1 MGINA
6 METFLATT
14 GRIFLRLLE
23 LHGIDADRFVRDGGH
38 APELF
43 RDPAAR
49 LPSDVADVAARAAAA
64 RIPDPAFA
72 LRAARCWHP
81 SDLGALG
88 YAWLASSTLRTA
100 LERLVNYGRILGEK
114 ARYRLESSERG
125 FRIVFE
131 HRRKDAL
138 VAALG
143 TDYSLSILMD
153 MCRMNF
159 GASLRPLEV
168 TLCRERPAD
177 PAPWENFFG
186 TRVRFGET
194 RNSVLLARKDA
205 DAALPVS
212 NRQIA
217 GTLDAILARQL
228 AELDHSNVALRCKAV
243 LLERMAQGE
252 STDLDIAR
260 SLHMSRRTLQRK
272 LAEADLT
279 YQQLVDDTRRDL
291 ALRYLEDSTKSVTEI
306 TFLLGLSGQSA
317 FTRAFR
323 RWTGVTP
330 TEYRAGLRKNP

>member
-1 MGINA
+1 

-38 APELF
+38 APEVF

-49 LPSDVADVAARAAAA
+49 LPSSVVDVAARAAAA

-88 YAWLASSTLRTA
+88 FAWLASSTLRTA
-100 LERLVNYGRILGEK
+100 LQRLERYGRILGEN
-114 ARYRLESSERG
+114 ARGSGWSRVTRVCASYSSTGARTP
-125 FRIVFE
+125 
-131 HRRKDAL
+131 L

-143 TDYSLSILMD
+143 TDYALSIVMD

-186 TRVRFGET
+186 VRVHFDAA
-194 RNSVLLARKDA
+194 RNSLRSRARTPTRRCRCPTGRSPA
-205 DAALPVS
+205 RWTASWPRSSRNSIVPTSRRAA
-212 NRQIA
+212 R
-217 GTLDAILARQL
+217 R
-228 AELDHSNVALRCKAV
+228 RCSSAWP
-243 LLERMAQGE
+243 RASP
-252 STDLDIAR
+252 STWTSPR

-291 ALRYLEDSTKSVTEI
+291 ALRYIEDPGRSLTEI
-306 TFLLGLSGQSA
+306 TFLLGFSGQSA

-323 RWTGVTP
+323 RWTGTAP
-330 TEYRAGLRKNP
+330 TDFRARQARRAA

>member
-1 MGINA
+1 

-23 LHGIDADRFVRDGGH
+23 LHGIDADEFVREGGH
-38 APELF
+38 APEVF

-49 LPSDVADVAARAAAA
+49 LPSSAVDVAARAAAA
-64 RIPDPAFA
+64 RISDPAFA

-100 LERLVNYGRILGEK
+100 LQRLEHYGRILGEK
-114 ARYRLESSERG
+114 ARFRLETTDRG
-125 FRIVFE
+125 LRLVFE

-143 TDYSLSILMD
+143 TDYALSLVMD

-168 TLCRERPAD
+168 TLTRERPAD

-186 TRVRFGET
+186 VRVRFGEA
-194 RNSVLLARKDA
+194 RNSLLLARRDA
-205 DAALPVS
+205 EAVLPVS

-217 GTLDAILARQL
+217 GTLDGILAKQL
-228 AELDHSNVALRCKAV
+228 AELDRSNVAARCKAAV
-243 LLERMAQGE
+243 LERMASGE
-252 STDLDIAR
+252 SVDVDIAKA
-260 SLHMSRRTLQRK
+260 LHMSRRTLQRK

-291 ALRYLEDSTKSVTEI
+291 ALRYIEDSGKSVTEI
-306 TFLLGLSGQSA
+306 TFLLGFSGQSA

-323 RWTGVTP
+323 RWTGTSP
-330 TEYRAGLRKNP
+330 TDYRAQRGRAAA

>member
-1 MGINA
+1 

-38 APELF
+38 APEVF

-49 LPSDVADVAARAAAA
+49 LPSSAVDVAARAAAA

-88 YAWLASSTLRTA
+88 FAWLASSTLRTA
-100 LERLVNYGRILGEK
+100 LQRLERYGRILGER
-114 ARYRLESSERG
+114 ARFRLESSDKGLRL
-125 FRIVFE
+125 VFE

-138 VAALG
+138 VGGAGNRLRAVHRHGHVPDEFRRLAAAAGGDAGPGAPGGPGALG
-143 TDYSLSILMD
+143 EFLRRPGPLRRGAQFAHCSRARTPTRR
-153 MCRMNF
+153 CRCPT
-159 GASLRPLEV
+159 GRS
-168 TLCRERPAD
+168 PAR
-177 PAPWENFFG
+177 W
-186 TRVRFGET
+186 TR
-194 RNSVLLARKDA
+194 
-205 DAALPVS
+205 
-212 NRQIA
+212 
-217 GTLDAILARQL
+217 ILATQL
-228 AELDHSNVALRCKAV
+228 AELDRSNVAARCKAAV
-243 LLERMAQGE
+243 LERMASGE
-252 STDLDIAR
+252 SVDVDIAR

-291 ALRYLEDSTKSVTEI
+291 ALRYIEDPARSVTEI
-306 TFLLGLSGQSA
+306 TFLLGFSGQSA

-323 RWTGVTP
+323 RWTGTAP
-330 TEYRAGLRKNP
+330 TDFRARQARRAA

>member
-1 MGINA
+1 

-23 LHGIDADRFVRDGGH
+23 LHGIDADKFVRDGGH
-38 APELF
+38 APEVF

-49 LPSDVADVAARAAAA
+49 LPSSVVDVAARAAAS

-88 YAWLASSTLRTA
+88 FAWLASSTLRTA
-100 LERLVNYGRILGEK
+100 LQRLERYGRILGEK
-114 ARYRLESSERG
+114 ARFGIESGDKGLRL
-125 FRIVFE
+125 VFE
-131 HRRKDAL
+131 HRRRDPL

-143 TDYSLSILMD
+143 TDYALSIVMD

-168 TLCRERPAD
+168 TLCRTLPSD

-186 TRVRFGET
+186 AGVRFGEA
-194 RNSVLLARKDA
+194 RNSLLLARRDA

-217 GTLDAILARQL
+217 GSLDAILTRQL
-228 AELDHSNVALRCKAV
+228 ADLDRSNVAARCKAV
-243 LLERMAQGE
+243 LLERLASGE
-252 STDLDIAR
+252 SPEADIAKV
-260 SLHMSRRTLQRK
+260 LHMSRRTLQRK

-279 YQQLVDDTRRDL
+279 YLQLVDDTRRDL
-291 ALRYLEDSTKSVTEI
+291 ALRYIDDPAKSVTEI
-306 TFLLGLSGQSA
+306 TFLLGFSGQSA

-323 RWTGVTP
+323 RWTGKAP
-330 TEYRAGLRKNP
+330 TEYRPKSLRNAA